1 VATISNITLE
11 DRLAAAEIRFE
22 RLRKRLGLVL
32 APSLFSAVLLIGI
45 PGLEVQANRCAA
57 ILLAVITLW
66 VTEAIP
72 LPATALLGPAVAV
85 TLGLAPARQAFA
97 PFADPLILV
106 FVGSFILAEAIFVH
120 RLNERIAFGVMS
132 FNWVG
137 ARPARILLAYAVIA
151 GGLSMWISNTA
162 TTAMLMPLGLS
173 LLTFMENE
181 GKIHARYGAG
191 LMLMTS
197 YAATWGGIGT
207 PVGTPP
213 NIITIGMIER
223 YAGIR
228 IDFLQWMMLGV
239 PLAAVMLVIIYIYL
253 NRVANA
259 GVLQIPGS
267 DLLIRRRRAQLGPWS
282 RGEKNVLI
290 AFAFTVLLWIGPG
303 LVPLFFGSA
312 HPLSVSVAA
321 LMPESVAAILGAML
335 LFFLPLSDSERST
348 ITWKQAANID
358 WGTILLFGGGL
369 ALGELA
375 FSTKLAET
383 MGQALTTIFPFPSLA
398 MLTFTSAF
406 FTLLLSEAMSNTA
419 AANIAIPIV
428 ISMAQAANVNPL
440 APALAAGFAASAGFS
455 LPVSTGPN
463 ALVYGTGK
471 IPILRMVRYGIL
483 LDAIAIIVVPAML
496 LVLVPLVFGN

>member
-1 VATISNITLE
+1 MTVPQITLE
-11 DRLAAAEIRFE
+11 DRLAAAELKFE
-22 RLRKRLGLVL
+22 RLRKRLGLII
-32 APSLFSAVLLIGI
+32 APVVFAAVLVIGI
-45 PGLEVQANRCAA
+45 PGLEAPANRCAA
-57 ILLAVITLW
+57 ILLGVITLW

-85 TLGLAPARQAFA
+85 TLGLAPARQVFA

-106 FVGSFILAEAIFVH
+106 FIGSFILAEAIFVH

-132 FNWVG
+132 VKWVG
-137 ARPARILLAYAVIA
+137 ARPSRILLAYGAIA
-151 GGLSMWISNTA
+151 AGISMWISNTA
-162 TTAMLMPLGLS
+162 STAMLMPLGLS
-173 LLTFMENE
+173 LLTFMERE
-181 GKIHARYGAG
+181 GKIHARYGTA

-213 NIITIGMIER
+213 NIITVGMIER

-228 IDFLQWMMLGV
+228 VDFVQWMMLGV
-239 PLAAVMLVIIYIYL
+239 PLTAAMLVIIYVYL
-253 NRVANA
+253 NTVANA
-259 GVLQIPGS
+259 GVTEIPGS
-267 DLLIRRRRAQLGPWS
+267 EQLIRNRRSELGPWK

-290 AFAFTVLLWIGPG
+290 AFAFTVVLWIGPG
-303 LVPLFFGSA
+303 LLPLFLGST
-312 HPLSVSVAA
+312 HPLSTAVVT
-321 LMPESVAAILGAML
+321 LVPESVAAILGAML
-335 LFFLPLSDSERST
+335 LFFLPLSKTERST
-348 ITWKQAANID
+348 ITWKQASNID

-383 MGQALTTIFPFPSLA
+383 MGQALTSIFPAPSLA
-398 MLTFTSAF
+398 MLTFMSAL

-428 ISMAQAANVNPL
+428 ISMAQAANINPL
-440 APALAAGFAASAGFS
+440 APALASGLASSAGFA

-463 ALVYGTGK
+463 ALVYGTGR
-471 IPILRMVRYGIL
+471 IPIMRMVRYGIL
-483 LDAIAIIVVPAML
+483 LDALAVIVVPALL
-496 LVLVPLVFGN
+496 LVLVPLVFGP